1 MLQRCIWNETDK
13 AYAYVPKRGMSVVDE
28 KKIGLMT
35 KVAIY
40 EKHEKHRN
48 LVVSK
53 YYETDYVRYN
63 VLKTW
68 VAATVAYW
76 TIVGSYL
83 FMKFDDLL
91 AKINDIDYFD
101 LMYRILGAYALFCIA
116 YFLLSSAVYH
126 YRYIKSKPGLV
137 EYNSNLRDLIE
148 LEGGPMHRGKLAEN
162 ARVGTTANEDTVKKQ
177 MTGERSPQKNAG
189 TRVNRSEIVKKRI
202 QEEEQRKEA
211 EILENVKQ
219 RNARIAAQNEEKLR
233 QQRQAE
239 EDRRRIQERRK
250 QLEKEQMERIRN
262 ERMQQMQRDNHVYNN
277 NSGNKEGR
285 DN

>member
-1 MLQRCIWNETDK
+1 M
-13 AYAYVPKRGMSVVDE
+13 VDE
-28 KKIGLMT
+28 KKVGLMT

-40 EKHEKHRN
+40 EKHEKHRK
-48 LVVSK
+48 LVMSK
-53 YYETDYVRYN
+53 YYQTDYVRYN

-68 VAATVAYW
+68 IAATVAYW
-76 TIVGSYL
+76 TIVGTYL

-101 LMYRILGAYALFCIA
+101 LMYRILGAYAVFCII
-116 YFLLSSAVYH
+116 YFLLSSMVYH
-126 YRYIKSKPGLV
+126 YRYIKAKPSLV

-148 LEGGPMHRGKLAEN
+148 LEGGPMHHGKLAEN
-162 ARVGTTANEDTVKKQ
+162 SRVAMAANETAVNKQ
-177 MTGERSPQKNAG
+177 TAGENASRKSAG

-277 NSGNKEGR
+277 YADDKEGR
-285 DN
+285 DI

>member
-1 MLQRCIWNETDK
+1 M
-13 AYAYVPKRGMSVVDE
+13 VDE
-28 KKIGLMT
+28 KKVGLMT

-40 EKHEKHRN
+40 EKHEKYRN
-48 LVVSK
+48 LVMSK
-53 YYETDYVRYN
+53 YYQTDYVRYN

-68 VAATVAYW
+68 IAATVAYW
-76 TIVGSYL
+76 TIVGTYL

-101 LMYRILGAYALFCIA
+101 LMYRILGAYAVFCVI
-116 YFLLSSAVYH
+116 YFLFSSVVYH
-126 YRYIKSKPGLV
+126 YRYIKAKPGLV

-148 LEGGPMHRGKLAEN
+148 LEGGPMHRGKLAAN
-162 ARVGTTANEDTVKKQ
+162 SRVAMAANENTVNKQ
-177 MTGERSPQKNAG
+177 SAGEKSSQKSAG

-239 EDRRRIQERRK
+239 EDRRQIQERRK

-262 ERMQQMQRDNHVYNN
+262 ERMQQMQRDNHVYYNYADD
-277 NSGNKEGR
+277 KEGR
-285 DN
+285 DI